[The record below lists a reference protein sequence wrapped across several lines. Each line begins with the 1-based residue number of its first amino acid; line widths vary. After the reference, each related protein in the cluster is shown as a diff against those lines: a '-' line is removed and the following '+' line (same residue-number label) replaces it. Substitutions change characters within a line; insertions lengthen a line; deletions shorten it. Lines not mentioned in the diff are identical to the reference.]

1 MMRQMR
7 GTRDTW
13 VLPSKIRRSMRRED
27 RERHGKAGPLREEA
41 VKKANHHATIEEHEI
56 FLTWCKFN
64 GLPRIHLRPD
74 RRPTIEVGWPDFTV
88 FYGGLTIFFEFNIAT
103 RLSRDQ
109 EITIGV
115 LREVGFEVFIVNSA
129 AEAISIATE
138 AFGL

>member
-13 VLPSKIRRSMRRED
+13 VLPSKVLRSMRRED
-27 RERHGKAGPLREEA
+27 RACYGRAGLLRGEA
-41 VKKANHHATIEEHEI
+41 VGTANHRSKIEEHKI
-56 FLTWCKFN
+56 FLNWCKVA
-64 GLPRIHLRPD
+64 GLPRIYSRSDRLR
-74 RRPTIEVGWPDFTV
+74 TIEAGWPNFSV
-88 FYGGLTIFFEFNIAT
+88 FYGGLTMFFEFNLAT
-103 RLSRDQ
+103 ELSRDQ